1 MVIDAPLFVFFATDA
16 TEDRRWASD
25 RWSKNSY
32 GGLNAAVV
40 SNRGKPNICFT
51 VGVREE
57 AVSKS
62 RRSFRFSHLFDIQ
75 LALGCGLQ
83 QVCRLTKKMRMR
95 NVVS

>member
-32 GGLNAAVV
+32 GGSNAAVV